1 MRGLLRVAFLP
12 ILGKRIISIDMK
24 GSSMNIRDFM
34 LALLLM
40 WPVITE
46 AQPFSF
52 AHVTDTHVGGSTGAE
67 DLERTVRD
75 LNAQAGIDF
84 VLVTG
89 DVTEFGSRR
98 SLKKPAESL
107 TAFKNP
113 GMRFRETMIPNGR
126 KAGATISYRF
136 LGLKTSCLKREA
148 SFLLVRPAGPTC
160 AWLPPWFPV
169 NNCFGSIP
177 C

>member
-1 MRGLLRVAFLP
+1 
-12 ILGKRIISIDMK
+12 
-24 GSSMNIRDFM
+24 MNIRDFM

-89 DVTEFGSRR
+89 DVTEFGSR
-98 SLKKPAESL
+98 
-107 TAFKNP
+107 
-113 GMRFRETMIPNGR
+113 
-126 KAGATISYRF
+126 
-136 LGLKTSCLKREA
+136 
-148 SFLLVRPAGPTC
+148 
-160 AWLPPWFPV
+160 
-169 NNCFGSIP
+169 
-177 C
+177 